1 MDTTRFFFLPS
12 HHLSI
17 KNPQSLCQWV
27 CKMLQRQSSSSRAPD
42 AEKVTQPIQQQA
54 IYSPRNLRVYTSGG
68 RLPLYFRPYN
78 PLRRDYRETLRARLA
93 SEKLVHLIP
102 VVLLLCLFILWWFSY
117 PGTISKIS
125 YNLFLYFGSLDS
137 FLCWVSENEKYHFSS
152 HVQ

>member
-1 MDTTRFFFLPS
+1 
-12 HHLSI
+12 
-17 KNPQSLCQWV
+17 
-27 CKMLQRQSSSSRAPD
+27 MLQRQSSSSRAPD
-42 AEKVTQPIQQQA
+42 GEHFTTQPIQQQA

-117 PGTISKIS
+117 PAVNLIIKDGKI
-125 YNLFLYFGSLDS
+125 
-137 FLCWVSENEKYHFSS
+137 VE
-152 HVQ
+152 VQPVEMPPPFR

>member
-1 MDTTRFFFLPS
+1 
-12 HHLSI
+12 
-17 KNPQSLCQWV
+17 
-27 CKMLQRQSSSSRAPD
+27 MLQRQSSSSRAPD
-42 AEKVTQPIQQQA
+42 GEHFTTQPIQQQA

-117 PGTISKIS
+117 PVNLIIKDGKI
-125 YNLFLYFGSLDS
+125 
-137 FLCWVSENEKYHFSS
+137 VE
-152 HVQ
+152 VQPVEMPPPFR